1 LVVIAKCCGAFKMTM
16 KHTFI
21 ILFISLFLS
30 CNSSQQNDLGQK
42 IEKTKVQVENPK
54 KKEISTENAT
64 EKQTDIFC
72 DTTKFPDYQE
82 NLEEIH
88 KELSNT
94 KYQDAEA
101 NEFIANACSNDSL
114 FCGDIKNKISK
125 SYRFDDEWTLNLVGY
140 VLEQATGMEENSA
153 SYFVLTI
160 KRNEQV
166 WFSDILSDLMGE
178 IKVSLNGFEDQDRQ
192 VRVWGEIY
200 PYFEPDY
207 GKFELTI
214 KNGTGF
220 YDYECHAEH

>member
-1 LVVIAKCCGAFKMTM
+1 M
-16 KHTFI
+16 KLTLII
-21 ILFISLFLS
+21 ILTALFFS
-30 CNSSQQNDLGQK
+30 CNSGQK
-42 IEKTKVQVENPK
+42 NDVEQKPEKTKVEVQNPK
-54 KKEISTENAT
+54 KKEFSTENTT

-94 KYQDAEA
+94 KFQDIKAK
-101 NEFIANACSNDSL
+101 EFIDNACSKDSL
-114 FCGDIKNKISK
+114 FCGDINRKISK
-125 SYRFDDEWTLNLVGY
+125 SYKFDDEWSLTLVGY
-140 VLEQATGMEENSA
+140 VLHQITGMEENSA
-153 SYFVLTI
+153 SFFVLTI
-160 KRNEQV
+160 NRKEQV

-178 IKVSLNGFEDQDRQ
+178 IEVSLKGFEDKDKQ

-220 YDYECHAEH
+220 YEYECHAEH